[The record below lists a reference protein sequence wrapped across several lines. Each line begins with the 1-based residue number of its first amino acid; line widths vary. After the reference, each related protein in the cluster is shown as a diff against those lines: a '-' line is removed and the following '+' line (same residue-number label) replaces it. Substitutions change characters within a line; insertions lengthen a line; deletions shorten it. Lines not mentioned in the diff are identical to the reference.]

1 MKSKRKKRSTGN
13 SNIFSDKALIKL
25 YNDVKSGKVPTYN
38 FTDEEIDNYLEIFNS
53 RGFTPQEQKE
63 FNQKFVRYLLY

>member
-13 SNIFSDKALIKL
+13 SNIFSDKSLSKL
-25 YNDVKSGKVPTYN
+25 YNDVKSGKIPTYD
-38 FTDEEIDNYLEIFNS
+38 FTDEEIDYYLEIFNS

-63 FNQKFVRYLLY
+63 FNQKLVRYILH

>member
-13 SNIFSDKALIKL
+13 SNIFSDKSLNKL
-25 YNDVKSGKVPTYN
+25 YNDVKSGKIPTYD
-38 FTDEEIDNYLEIFNS
+38 FKDEEIDHYLEIFNS

-63 FNQKFVRYLLY
+63 FNQKFVRYILY